1 MSSPL
6 PYRDAITGLREL
18 GRSHHPAHV
27 RITALLALV
36 REVSPSNPHHEAI
49 ERALKPPPSPNS
61 TYPEQPPTRAERKR
75 FHLNPLGLV
84 DPLAHIY
91 DPPPIDDEEL
101 EEEEDDP
108 L

>member
-6 PYRDAITGLREL
+6 TYRDAIAGLREL

-49 ERALKPPPSPNS
+49 ERALKPEVSPNP
-61 TYPEQPPTRAERKR
+61 TYPEKPPTRAERKR

-91 DPPPIDDEEL
+91 DPPPEE
-101 EEEEDDP
+101 EEDPEEEDDP